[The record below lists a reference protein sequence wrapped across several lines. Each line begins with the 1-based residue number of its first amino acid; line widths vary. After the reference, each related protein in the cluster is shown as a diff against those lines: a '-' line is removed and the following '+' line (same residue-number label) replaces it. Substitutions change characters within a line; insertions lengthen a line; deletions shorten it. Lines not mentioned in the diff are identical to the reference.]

1 MKQKQPPPLKTI
13 SELINILEKAKDNFG
28 DIPIG
33 AYSAEYC
40 YEIKGKDD
48 LFNVELRVLEAH
60 ERATSAS
67 SLPGT
72 NPLTME
78 GRDESA
84 HFLVIFSLDEA

>member
-1 MKQKQPPPLKTI
+1 MNKTSPLKTI

-40 YEIKGKDD
+40 HEIKGKDD
-48 LFNVELRVLEAH
+48 LFNVELRVLEAY

-78 GRDESA
+78 GRDGSA
-84 HFLVIFSLDEA
+84 HFLVIFSLDES